1 MAKKFDNNKNNYK
14 DLPSEYGKMPPQA
27 VDLEEAV
34 LGALMLERDAFTVV
48 GDLLE
53 PDAFYK
59 DEHQRIFRAIHKL
72 FINDDPIDI
81 LTVSEEMKRS
91 GELEQVGGYYYLS
104 QLTSRVASAAHI
116 EFHAKI
122 IVQKYIQRKLIRTC
136 TELQDMAYD
145 EATDV
150 SDLMD
155 KAQKSVFDLADGN
168 IKKDTAEIAPI
179 IDEAIKGIEAAAKK
193 PDGISGVPSGF
204 NALDAVTSGWQPSDL
219 VIIAARPA
227 MGKTAF
233 VLSMAR
239 NMAVN
244 HNVPIA
250 VFSLEMSSIQ
260 LVNRLI
266 ASETELGSEKIK
278 TGKLNEEEWQQLHSR
293 IKALIN
299 APILVDDTPALS
311 IFELRAKCRRLKQ
324 KYDIKV
330 LIIDY
335 LQLMTAGA
343 DMRGNREQE
352 VSMISRQLKIIAK
365 ELNIPVL
372 ALSQLNRGVE
382 LRTGD
387 AKKPMLS
394 DLRESGAIEQDA
406 DMVLF
411 IHRPEK
417 YGITTDNEGN
427 SLIGLADIII
437 AKHRNGAV
445 GEIRLRFR
453 SELTQFCDLDTTS
466 PFASNNAT
474 GEVVTQ
480 IFGSKMNNDVPLPA
494 LDQGFDS
501 GPSGFEA
508 AVHPGDAP
516 F

>member
-1 MAKKFDNNKNNYK
+1 MAKKPEYNTKNSLK
-14 DLPSEYGKMPPQA
+14 DLQVEYGKVPPQA
-27 VDLEEAV
+27 VDLEEAL
-34 LGALMLERDAFTVV
+34 LGALMLERDAFSAV

-59 DEHQRIFRAIHKL
+59 DAHQRIFRAIHKL
-72 FINDDPIDI
+72 FLNDDPVDL
-81 LTVSEEMKRS
+81 LTVSEALKQS

-122 IVQKYIQRKLIRTC
+122 IVQKYLQRKLIGIC
-136 TELQDMAYD
+136 TDLQTLAYD
-145 EATDV
+145 ESTDV

-155 KAQKSVFDLADGN
+155 KAQKSIFDLADGN

-179 IDEAIKGIEAAAKK
+179 IEAAIKGIQDAAKK

-219 VIIAARPA
+219 VVIAARPA

-239 NMAVN
+239 NMAVT
-244 HNVPIA
+244 HHQPVAI
-250 VFSLEMSSIQ
+250 FSLEMSGVQ

-266 ASETELGSEKIK
+266 ASETELSSEKLK
-278 TGKLNEEEWQQLHSR
+278 TGRLTDDEWQQLHSR
-293 IKALIN
+293 IKALVE

-365 ELNIPVL
+365 ELSIPVL

-382 LRTGD
+382 SRPD
-387 AKKPMLS
+387 KKPMLS
-394 DLRESGAIEQDA
+394 DLRESGSIEQDA

-427 SLIGLADIII
+427 SLLGIANIII

-445 GEIRLRFR
+445 GEVSLRFR

-466 PFASNNAT
+466 PFASNASI

-480 IFGSKMNNDVPLPA
+480 IFGSKMNDDVPPLQQQ
-494 LDQGFDS
+494 DFESVRDNFES
-501 GPSGFEA
+501 GG
-508 AVHPGDAP
+508 AP

>member
-1 MAKKFDNNKNNYK
+1 MAKKSEYNKNNYK
-14 DLPSEYGKMPPQA
+14 DLQSEYGKMPPQA

-34 LGALMLERDAFTVV
+34 LGALMLERDAFTVI

-53 PDAFYK
+53 PDTFYK
-59 DEHQRIFRAIHKL
+59 DAHQRIFRAIHKL
-72 FINDDPIDI
+72 FVNDDPVDL
-81 LTVSEEMKRS
+81 LTVSESLKQS
-91 GELEQVGGYYYLS
+91 GELDQVGGYYYLS
-104 QLTSRVASAAHI
+104 QLTSRTASAAHI

-122 IVQKYIQRKLIRTC
+122 IVQKYIQRKLISVC
-136 TELQDMAYD
+136 TDLQDMAYD

-150 SDLMD
+150 ADLMD
-155 KAQKSVFDLADGN
+155 KAQKAVFDIADGN

-179 IDEAIKGIEAAAKK
+179 IDLAIQGIEAAAKK

-204 NALDAVTSGWQPSDL
+204 YALDSVTAGWQPSDL

-239 NMAVN
+239 NMAVV
-244 HNVPIA
+244 HHQPVA
-250 VFSLEMSSIQ
+250 VFSLEMSAVQ

-266 ASETELGSEKIK
+266 ASETELGSEKLK
-278 TGKLNEEEWQQLHSR
+278 TGKLTDGEWQQLHSR
-293 IKALIN
+293 IKALVN

-335 LQLMTAGA
+335 LQLMTAGS

-352 VSMISRQLKIIAK
+352 VSLISRQLKIIAK

-382 LRTGD
+382 SRPD
-387 AKKPMLS
+387 KRPMLS
-394 DLRESGAIEQDA
+394 DLRESGSIEQDA

-427 SLIGLADIII
+427 SLLGLADIII

-445 GEIRLRFR
+445 GDIRLRFR
-453 SELTQFCDLDTTS
+453 AELTQFCDVDTTS
-466 PFASNNAT
+466 PFAPNVST
-474 GEVVTQ
+474 GEVTTK
-480 IFGSKMNNDVPLPA
+480 IYGSKMNDDVPA
-494 LDQGFDS
+494 LNQGFEG
-501 GPSGFEA
+501 GPSTFESA
-508 AVHPGDAP
+508 GSSGNAP